1 MTVHGRYLLHVHRL
15 YSIRYAHQ
23 RHSRHVDRC
32 DMHVTRYVKKINKA
46 VLHTDAML
54 KAHFDPIQRPWTDS
68 SLGFCSYV
76 LDHPYRFF
84 FLFILL
90 TQHRYLNLCY
100 GDPMFTKNPSL
111 GDGPGPR
118 GGTKD
123 CRYQHFQV
131 TPSTIRYSQP
141 LPEGYPSVMP
151 GYLKKRILGG
161 ELVQGQNKEVNV
173 AQWINCDLRRF
184 DYSLLGQ

>member
-1 MTVHGRYLLHVHRL
+1 M
-15 YSIRYAHQ
+15 I
-23 RHSRHVDRC
+23 
-32 DMHVTRYVKKINKA
+32 
-46 VLHTDAML
+46 
-54 KAHFDPIQRPWTDS
+54 
-68 SLGFCSYV
+68 
-76 LDHPYRFF
+76 PYRDHGQTLPLVSARMSLTINIGFF
-84 FLFILL
+84 FLL
-90 TQHRYLNLCY
+90 TQFRYLNLCY

-131 TPSTIRYSQP
+131 TPSLNRCGQP

-151 GYLKKRILGG
+151 DYLKKRILGD
-161 ELVQGQNKEVNV
+161 EDVEGQDKEVNM
-173 AQWINCDLRRF
+173 AQWVNCDLRRF